1 MIFPRKNLHKNWFS
15 MVFPHDVPTCSYI
28 SPWFSYIF
36 PCFSITNHLNYN
48 HFDRQTQRLPGK
60 RSTHFGGDNVQG
72 EGLTTLAS
80 FCQSHYGNI
89 SEIWDN
95 LGTCG
100 IICEPGTKATILG
113 KFEANVG
120 SIWVNLSCME
130 HLGSIVCQLDYSWV
144 NSNDISELR
153 DQKLWKF
160 YSLGNYPKMKFCQ
173 LVELL

>member
-1 MIFPRKNLHKNWFS
+1 MFFPMMFQH
-15 MVFPHDVPTCSYI
+15 VPIFPHDFPT
-28 SPWFSYIF
+28 F
-36 PCFSITNHLNYN
+36 PMFFHYKPLKLQPFWSANSAPSQWKVHPLWR
-48 HFDRQTQRLPGK
+48 RQCPRWRP
-60 RSTHFGGDNVQG
+60 DNSSVFWSKPLREHIG
-72 EGLTTLAS
+72 
-80 FCQSHYGNI
+80 
-89 SEIWDN
+89 IWDN

-160 YSLGNYPKMKFCQ
+160 
-173 LVELL
+173 